1 MADGIPQ
8 GWKQVTDPNQLNQDM
23 TERPVP
29 GLYKATVPGIKD
41 GNGRSTRLPVVTNSS
56 NGNFQVYEPTLFG
69 DKLIYSYNASND
81 KTTINDKEKYKTYF
95 SGEEGKKQY
104 DTLNKTVK
112 TRTLEISEKNAKGD
126 GGGISPEVAKK
137 HLEDLKK
144 SEGYKSTTS
153 TSETDANKP
162 PVAGDA
168 ATATADQVKQLIAD
182 AGKYKGRHDY
192 PQSLKY
198 PIQMNDN
205 QDCMKF
211 QIIQYVPSKLG
222 IGAQNTTLRTSV
234 PALKNILATITL
246 PMPSGGI
253 SDRNSVDWGSS
264 ELNPVQAAFADTAMA
279 MIAGGGEAGANA
291 AGKNLQAA
299 TANKDVTTAL
309 IAIKASEAAVGGTG
323 LLSRVAGLAV
333 DSSLE
338 LLFNGPSLRDFS
350 FSFKMTPR
358 SKKEAQEVRSIIRT
372 FKQAMS
378 VKRSESVLLLKSP
391 HTFRISYL
399 TSTKDHPYLNRFK
412 ECALTN
418 CSVNYTPDGQYMS
431 YDDSSPD
438 GRSMTAYELSLS
450 FNELEPIFDDDY
462 DKDFDGVDKQDA
474 LPFTNI
480 GY

>member
-1 MADGIPQ
+1 
-8 GWKQVTDPNQLNQDM
+8 
-23 TERPVP
+23 
-29 GLYKATVPGIKD
+29 
-41 GNGRSTRLPVVTNSS
+41 
-56 NGNFQVYEPTLFG
+56 
-69 DKLIYSYNASND
+69 
-81 KTTINDKEKYKTYF
+81 
-95 SGEEGKKQY
+95 
-104 DTLNKTVK
+104 
-112 TRTLEISEKNAKGD
+112 
-126 GGGISPEVAKK
+126 
-137 HLEDLKK
+137 
-144 SEGYKSTTS
+144 
-153 TSETDANKP
+153 
-162 PVAGDA
+162 
-168 ATATADQVKQLIAD
+168 
-182 AGKYKGRHDY
+182 
-192 PQSLKY
+192 
-198 PIQMNDN
+198 
-205 QDCMKF
+205 
-211 QIIQYVPSKLG
+211 LG
-222 IGAQNTTLRTSV
+222 IGAQDTTLRTS
-234 PALKNILATITL
+234 ASKNKNQNILTTLTL

-253 SDRNSVDWGSS
+253 TDRNSVDWGSS
-264 ELNPVQAAFADTAMA
+264 QLNPVEAAFADTAMA

-309 IAIKASEAAVGGTG
+309 IAIKASEAALGGTG

-338 LLFNGPSLRDFS
+338 LLFNGPSLREFS

-358 SKKEAQEVRSIIRT
+358 SKNEAQMVRSIIRT

-462 DKDFDGVDKQDA
+462 ETMEGAKGSF
-474 LPFTNI
+474 NHI